1 MRRALVHS
9 CLGNNRLQI
18 TSARACSCRGRKG
31 LLLHNPRP
39 QVAETI
45 APEDYCTRAE
55 WEAALRAAKHKA
67 MEGEWP
73 VIRQG
78 DFFR

>member
-1 MRRALVHS
+1 LSAL
-9 CLGNNRLQI
+9 
-18 TSARACSCRGRKG
+18 ARASQDQVKICFGQI
-31 LLLHNPRP
+31 LH
-39 QVAETI
+39 
-45 APEDYCTRAE
+45 TRAALFVVVYLVRVICCALKHRAK